1 MSGVVSTSHE
11 LNFDAAFGLFH
22 GEICTSF
29 TKEQIEVRLAKEPCG
44 TKYGWQLDEKQAISC
59 TEREGY
65 FHYTCSC

>member
-44 TKYGWQLDEKQAISC
+44 TKYGWQLDEKYPYLILNINM
-59 TEREGY
+59 RNGGY
-65 FHYTCSC
+65 APR